1 MDKVKVG
8 LKNITLGQ
16 KVTKA
21 ESLVTGM
28 TGNPSFPTPL
38 LALADLTSKATS
50 LQSALTASNAIRQAS
65 QAQTDLMHQ
74 VEDELDNM
82 INQLA
87 SYVDNTAAGDKQM
100 ILTSG
105 FDVVDTAG
113 TVDPLYAPEDFFAT
127 SGDEEGEVNL
137 MWHKLRN
144 VGKHTYNVFGRKY
157 ASGEDFAL
165 MAGTDQSKV
174 DIKGLDTGDKY
185 EFYVLG
191 VKDNQPGPPS
201 ETVIAKAA

>member
-8 LKNITLGQ
+8 LKGLRVGQ

-21 ESLVTGM
+21 ETLVTNM
-28 TGNPSFPTPL
+28 TGNPNFTTPVPT
-38 LALADLTSKATS
+38 LADLTSKATS

-65 QAQTDLMHQ
+65 QAQTDLMHKI
-74 VEDELDNM
+74 EDELDNM

-105 FDVVDTAG
+105 FDAADTAG
-113 TVDPLYAPEDFFAT
+113 AVEPLYAPEDFFAT
-127 SGDEEGEVNL
+127 TGDEVGEINT

-144 VGKHTYNVFGRKY
+144 VGTHSYKVFGRKY
-157 ASGEDFAL
+157 ASGADFVL
-165 MAGTDQSKV
+165 MESTDQSKV
-174 DIKGLDTGDKY
+174 DIKGLDSGDKY
-185 EFYVLG
+185 ELYVLA
-191 VKDNQPGPPS
+191 VKDNQPGPQS
-201 ETVIAKAA
+201 ETVVVKAG

>member
-8 LKNITLGQ
+8 LKNLTVGQ

-38 LALADLTSKATS
+38 PALADLTTKATS
-50 LQSALTASNAIRQAS
+50 LQSAITASDAIRQAS
-65 QAQTDLMHQ
+65 QAQTNLMHQ
-74 VEDELDNM
+74 IEDELDNM

-105 FDVVDTAG
+105 FDVVDTTS
-113 TVDPLYAPEDFFAT
+113 TVVPLYAPEDFFAT
-127 SGDEEGEVNL
+127 TGDEVGEINT

-144 VGKHTYNVFGRKY
+144 VGKHSYKVFGRKY
-157 ASGEDFAL
+157 ASGDDFVL
-165 MAGTDQSKV
+165 MESTDQSKV
-174 DIKGLDTGDKY
+174 DIKGLDSGDKY
-185 EFYVLG
+185 ELYVLA
-191 VKDNQPGPPS
+191 VKDNQPGPQS
-201 ETVIAKAA
+201 ETVVVKAG